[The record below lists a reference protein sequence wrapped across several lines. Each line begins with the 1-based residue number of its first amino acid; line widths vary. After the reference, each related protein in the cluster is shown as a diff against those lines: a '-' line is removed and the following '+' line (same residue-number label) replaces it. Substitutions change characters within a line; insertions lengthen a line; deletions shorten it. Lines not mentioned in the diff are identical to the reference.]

1 MGHSNSL
8 NLQTITSIV
17 LISGFLFFFP
27 RRLEYSYLFSTGRYG
42 GRGCFLKYS
51 KILSETQVFWF
62 DPKFNAV
69 LKWHNNLVLANT
81 GLNFTPSLYLIL
93 SIGQQIHQNTGIF
106 FYPDC
111 LLCYFKT
118 VLQYLI

>member
-8 NLQTITSIV
+8 NLPTITSIV
-17 LISGFLFFFP
+17 LISGFFFP

-62 DPKFNAV
+62 DPNFNAV
-69 LKWHNNLVLANT
+69 LKVA
-81 GLNFTPSLYLIL
+81 
-93 SIGQQIHQNTGIF
+93 QQHGARKYGIKF
-106 FYPDC
+106 H
-111 LLCYFKT
+111 T
-118 VLQYLI
+118 

>member
-42 GRGCFLKYS
+42 GGA
-51 KILSETQVFWF
+51 VFWNIRKYF
-62 DPKFNAV
+62 QK
-69 LKWHNNLVLANT
+69 LKCF
-81 GLNFTPSLYLIL
+81 GLTQSSMLF
-93 SIGQQIHQNTGIF
+93 
-106 FYPDC
+106 
-111 LLCYFKT
+111 
-118 VLQYLI
+118 